1 MAIYMKFG
9 DIKGDATTEG
19 LKDWIQISSFQ
30 FGVGRGIS
38 SPSGSDKS
46 RESSEPSLS
55 EVTVTKNMD
64 SASPKLLGD
73 AWGGELG
80 SKVDIKFTT
89 TTKNTV
95 VDFLT
100 YSLEN
105 CGISGYSVSSGGDLP
120 QESLSLNY
128 TKISVT
134 FKPMDPTNKSQPA
147 TVFYDLTQM
156 KAG

>member
-19 LKDWIQISSFQ
+19 LKEWIQVSSFQ

-64 SASPKLLGD
+64 SASAKLLAD

-105 CGISGYSVSSGGDLP
+105 CGLSGYSVSSGGDLP

-147 TVFYDLTQM
+147 TVFYDLTKM
-156 KAG
+156 KSG